1 MMPLWLLL
9 IVPSVVTGSEISGA
23 QTSLRWQNWQA
34 SFPDAG
40 RNVEAG
46 AVEAVPAEAEGVVVL
61 LGWNQEALS
70 SRLLWALRSAL
81 DDSWKLQANR
91 PLLVVQPSRT

>member
-1 MMPLWLLL
+1 MRVMLWLLL
-9 IVPSVVTGSEISGA
+9 IVPSVATGREIGGA

-46 AVEAVPAEAEGVVVL
+46 AVEAVPAEAEGVAVL
-61 LGWNQEALS
+61 LGWTWEALS
-70 SRLLWALRSAL
+70 SRLLWGLRSAL
-81 DDSWKLQANR
+81 DDSWKLQATSLR
-91 PLLVVQPSRT
+91 LYSL